1 VAAGEKSLELRLFFN
16 NTRRRRFTGQRVR
29 ALPDGKKLSAR
40 LRQRAAT
47 VILTFLIVS
56 LSAGALSYGAYLLW
70 SAARAAQLQPN
81 GEAIVLGAVTN
92 FFDTLGI
99 GSFAPTIAWMKFRRL
114 VPDRL
119 MPLTMLG
126 GYILPAIVQA
136 IIFLA
141 LLGVEIDPRLLLSC
155 IVAMV
160 VGGIVGVPIAARAPI
175 QVVQGVVGLALL
187 VAAFF
192 YSLSNLGLMPT
203 GGNAIS
209 LPIHWAMVAVAVHF
223 LLGVLVCFGVGN
235 YAPTLAMLSLMGMD
249 PRLAFPIMASAA
261 SFAGV
266 AAAGRSIHLV
276 KLDYRIVLGLA
287 LGAIP
292 AVLVAAFIVKEM
304 PITLLRWLVVVVV
317 SYAGGTLLL
326 GATRRS
332 AVAPPEFV
340 ETAILD

>member
-1 VAAGEKSLELRLFFN
+1 M
-16 NTRRRRFTGQRVR
+16 
-29 ALPDGKKLSAR
+29 
-40 LRQRAAT
+40 
-47 VILTFLIVS
+47 ILTLLIVS
-56 LSAGALSYGAYLLW
+56 LSAVALAYGAYLLW
-70 SAARAAQLQPN
+70 SAARAGQHRPS
-81 GEAIVLGAVTN
+81 GEAILLGAVTN

-99 GSFAPTIAWMKFRRL
+99 GSFAPSIAWMRFRRL

-119 MPLTMLG
+119 IPLTMLG

-136 IIFLA
+136 LVFLA
-141 LLGVEIDPRLLLSC
+141 LLGVKIDPLLLLQC
-155 IVAMV
+155 IVAMII
-160 VGGIVGVPIAARAPI
+160 GGIVGVPLAARAPI
-175 QVVQGVVGLALL
+175 RLVQATVGLALL
-187 VAAFF
+187 VAGVF
-192 YSLSNLGLMPT
+192 YSLANLGLMPP
-203 GGNAIS
+203 GGNATS
-209 LPIHWAMVAVAVHF
+209 LPTHWAIVAVAVHF

-276 KLDYRIVLGLA
+276 TLNYRIVLGLA

-304 PITLLRWLVVVVV
+304 PMTMLRWLVVVVV

-326 GATRRS
+326 SATRRIP
-332 AVAPPEFV
+332 VAPPDFV
-340 ETAILD
+340 ETAIF